1 MMGGIRLP
9 GRQVWSTYGRW
20 KALASLRQSQQA
32 SHLFQQRLCFSCS
45 SSLSHNPDRQARE
58 NRVQLPDTPC
68 RTRFAPSP
76 TGYLHLGSLRTA
88 LFNYLLARATGG
100 QFVLRIEDTDQ
111 SRLVPD
117 AESKLYED
125 LKWAGLSWDEGP
137 DVNRPFGPYRQS
149 ERLPLYHE
157 HADKLVAEGKAY
169 RCFCTPEA
177 LEEHKRVSNAA
188 GQPTLYPGTC
198 SHISPAESEE
208 RAHKGEKFAIR
219 FRSSKTPTA
228 VRDIVYNHFR
238 KKEPE
243 DDYIIIK
250 RDGFPTYHFANV
262 VDDKHM
268 EITHVI
274 RGAEWLISTP
284 KHVELYNAF
293 GWTPPQFGH
302 LGLLV
307 DENRQKLSKRHSG
320 VSMAWYQDHGILPQ
334 TLLNFV
340 ALLGWRGR
348 DAAAGGA
355 KKKSGQNGDV
365 MSLDDMVDIFNL
377 KFSKGDIIVSL
388 SKLSFLQTQHL
399 KLLPQ
404 TLPTNPSLAADLKSR
419 HIDPFMDFLSSVES
433 LRSRSP
439 SPEIPESLGL
449 HLLGDRIPN
458 PRIFSAPYVADLVQI
473 ILKSNPQPPKTTTTP
488 TNSDEIVPS
497 GQQLSTPTAFYP
509 LRYLHWTLS
518 SFALRAS
525 LIKSNIDVQSI
536 TLHGEACSFID
547 AINYLVS
554 ELSTLPEEDWT
565 KENIS
570 SFLAERKEAIGYK
583 EGEKHVKNTWKVCR
597 WAVLAGE
604 EGLTVP
610 LSMEVLGKEEAIRRL
625 EQAGQVAMEV
635 VQENGGD
642 GGKDNDIF
650 TTAAVG
656 EAALVGGKGISGK
669 TGAAAGTG
677 ETVAAAES
685 SWTDVIPDITDVI
698 DV

>member
-1 MMGGIRLP
+1 MRGISLSGP
-9 GRQVWSTYGRW
+9 QVWSTYGRW
-20 KALASLRQSQQA
+20 KALTSLRQSQQA
-32 SHLFQQRLCFSCS
+32 SHIFQQRLCFSCS
-45 SSLSHNPDRQARE
+45 SKLSHNPDRQARE

-137 DVNRPFGPYRQS
+137 DVNGPFGPYRQS
-149 ERLPLYHE
+149 ERLPLYHQ
-157 HADKLVAEGKAY
+157 HAAELLAEGKAY

-177 LEEHKRVSNAA
+177 LEEHKRLANAA

-198 SHISPAESEE
+198 SHVSPAESEE

-219 FRSSKTPTA
+219 FRSAKTPTA

-238 KKEPE
+238 KKEFE

-320 VSMAWYQDHGILPQ
+320 VSMAWYQEHGILPQ

-377 KFSKGDIIVSL
+377 RFSKGDIIVSL

-399 KLLPQ
+399 KSLPQ
-404 TLPTNPSLAADLKSR
+404 TLPSNPSLLADLQTR
-419 HIDPFMDFLSSVES
+419 HITPLMDFLSSVDS

-439 SPEIPESLGL
+439 SPEIPSSLGL

-458 PRIFSAPYVADLVQI
+458 PRMFSAPYVADLVQI
-473 ILKSNPQPPKTTTTP
+473 IL
-488 TNSDEIVPS
+488 NSSSEETIPSS

-509 LRYLHWTLS
+509 LRYLYWTLS
-518 SFALRAS
+518 PSALRSS
-525 LIKSNIDVQSI
+525 LITSHINTSTI
-536 TLHGEACSFID
+536 TLNNSPCSLSD
-547 AINYLVS
+547 AIDWLVD
-554 ELSTLPEEDWT
+554 ELEGIPEEDWT
-565 KENIS
+565 KEHIS
-570 SFLAERKEAIGYK
+570 LFLAHRKEAIGFQ
-583 EGEKHVKNTWKVCR
+583 EGESDRPTKNTWKICR
-597 WAVLAGE
+597 WAILAGE

-610 LSMEVLGKEEAIRRL
+610 LCIEVLGKEETVRRL
-625 EQAGQVAMEV
+625 E
-635 VQENGGD
+635 
-642 GGKDNDIF
+642 
-650 TTAAVG
+650 
-656 EAALVGGKGISGK
+656 
-669 TGAAAGTG
+669 AAG
-677 ETVAAAES
+677 EVARE
-685 SWTDVIPDITDVI
+685 V
-698 DV
+698 

>member
-1 MMGGIRLP
+1 MGGISLS

-20 KALASLRQSQQA
+20 KALASLRQSREA
-32 SHLFQQRLCFSCS
+32 SHIFQQRLWFSCS
-45 SSLSHNPDRQARE
+45 SRLSHNPDRQARE

-137 DVNRPFGPYRQS
+137 DVKGPFGPYRQS

-157 HADKLVAEGKAY
+157 HAAELVADGKAY

-177 LEEHKRVSNAA
+177 LEEHKRAANAA

-219 FRSSKTPTA
+219 FRSAKTPVA
-228 VRDIVYNHFR
+228 VRDIVYNQFR
-238 KKEPE
+238 KKEFE

-293 GWTPPQFGH
+293 GWTPPKFGH

-355 KKKSGQNGDV
+355 KRKTGTNGDI

-399 KLLPQ
+399 KALPQ
-404 TLPTNPSLAADLKSR
+404 TLPSNPSLLADLKSR
-419 HIDPFMDFLSSVES
+419 HIDPFMDFLSSVDS
-433 LRSRSP
+433 LRRSSRSA
-439 SPEIPESLGL
+439 SPEIPEPLGL
-449 HLLGDRIPN
+449 HLLGDPIPN

-473 ILKSNPQPPKTTTTP
+473 ILKPSPQSTTKTTTTP
-488 TNSDEIVPS
+488 TDNNESLHPTR
-497 GQQLSTPTAFYP
+497 QQQPLTTPAAFYP
-509 LRYLHWTLS
+509 LRHLYWTLS
-518 SFALRAS
+518 PSALRSSLVAS
-525 LIKSNIDVQSI
+525 HINIQTI
-536 TLHGEACSFID
+536 TLNNQPSSLPE

-554 ELSTLPEEDWT
+554 ELSALSEADWT

-570 SFLAERKEAIGYK
+570 LFLAQRKEVIGFN
-583 EGEKHVKNTWKVCR
+583 EGEKYVKNTWKICR
-597 WAVLAGE
+597 WAILAGK

-610 LSMEVLGKEEAIRRL
+610 LSIEVLGKEETIRRL
-625 EQAGQVAMEV
+625 AAAGEVAAEV
-635 VQENGGD
+635 VKEENGGGGRGND
-642 GGKDNDIF
+642 GF
-650 TTAAVG
+650 ATATVG
-656 EAALVGGKGISGK
+656 EAALAGGRGGAD
-669 TGAAAGTG
+669 TAAAVEG
-677 ETVAAAES
+677 
-685 SWTDVIPDITDVI
+685 SWTDVLPAIDIDVDDVI
-698 DV
+698 